1 MGGKKKKKSMKF
13 PKEFCRCGWHKAAVS
28 LKASCVEVFFSILPE
43 IRKAEILFSQF
54 NECSSMEEVLF
65 FFFYQGCHQR
75 NQSRGKYV
83 SERFSD
89 SFPSTKYMRKR
100 KTEKRNDTQR
110 SARRPSPLR
119 RMLRAYRD

>member
-1 MGGKKKKKSMKF
+1 MGEKKKKKSMKF

-65 FFFYQGCHQR
+65 FFF
-75 NQSRGKYV
+75 
-83 SERFSD
+83 F
-89 SFPSTKYMRKR
+89 TKVVIREIRVEANM
-100 KTEKRNDTQR
+100 
-110 SARRPSPLR
+110 
-119 RMLRAYRD
+119 